1 MIDLVDVQSSTFS
14 TASIGTN
21 AIVDGRCRLLMVIA
35 RQAHGVAEN
44 TASPV
49 SLRTGASDETIRYKF
64 SFPTDNNVTWDISIN
79 QVWSIGGSGVL
90 FEDGM
95 YYSKDESAA
104 ACADMVT
111 VVYTGGKDSGP
122 T

>member
-1 MIDLVDVQSSTFS
+1 
-14 TASIGTN
+14 
-21 AIVDGRCRLLMVIA
+21 MVIA

-95 YYSKDESAA
+95 YYSKDESA
-104 ACADMVT
+104 
-111 VVYTGGKDSGP
+111 
-122 T
+122 